1 MFYTTVWW
9 EIYERVETRS
19 QWAPSLREALS
30 TAGFCPKWRAEPAEQ
45 TPIAAG
51 FGWWEAYTH
60 SGCRILGNQLST
72 PAPFPGDPFQKQM
85 RSTKRRDKPAACPHG
100 ILRNAWSWEQDALPG
115 LWYLINYQVY
125 NDLGHTLQSKFLAP
139 SMGRGVLP
147 KASGLP
153 APCRAARSPG
163 HQGRLV
169 SRRAALKT
177 YFLEN
182 DDSHMVPNCWR
193 SSHSR
198 LTYSNHV
205 SVSSVWVA
213 EILVPLSRSRM
224 SPGKGWWGRT
234 HLGGGLPLG
243 RPLLGVSNGRRAG
256 MEVRGWDSSPGAH
269 APSTA
274 AEMPPRCEGDRG
286 ESTADMCIFLLEYFV
301 SFLRHWDEL
310 CKQTKKK
317 QKIKKMTDFAGRY

>member
-30 TAGFCPKWRAEPAEQ
+30 TAGFCPKWRAEPSEQ

-256 MEVRGWDSSPGAH
+256 MEVGGWD
-269 APSTA
+269 TA
-274 AEMPPRCEGDRG
+274 AQELMLPAQLQRC
-286 ESTADMCIFLLEYFV
+286 LLAVKVTGGNPQLTCAFFCWSISCLFSGTGMNYAN
-301 SFLRHWDEL
+301 
-310 CKQTKKK
+310 K
-317 QKIKKMTDFAGRY
+317 QKKSRK